1 MYILGI
7 ETSCD
12 ETSCAILKNFNVL
25 SNITISSLKEHK
37 KYGGIVPEIASRY
50 HVKNIDKVL
59 DIAIKKAKISLYDIK
74 LVAVSYTPGLIGAL
88 AVGVSF
94 AKAIAFSLNIP
105 FIGINHLYAHLFA
118 PFLNL
123 KHRIDFPF
131 LGVVVSGGHT
141 QIYYVKDFDCIETI
155 GQTLDDACGEVFDK
169 VARAFNLG
177 YPGGPIID
185 RLFNKNYKNS
195 FQFKCGRRG
204 FNLSFSGLKTAVIYK
219 KLELERK
226 RLLNK
231 ETKIKLISSFQ
242 ETVVRTLVN
251 TIKEAADRYGLLQVV
266 CGGGV
271 FANSYLRKSLKIK
284 NKRIFLS
291 PIEYATDNAATVAG
305 LGFYLYN
312 KKGIKSDYNSEPKA
326 G

>member
-1 MYILGI
+1 MYILGV

-25 SNITISSLKEHK
+25 SSITISSLKEHK

-50 HVKNIDKVL
+50 HIKNIDKVL
-59 DIAIKKAKISLYDIK
+59 DIAIKEARIRLCDIG
-74 LVAVSYTPGLIGAL
+74 LIAVTYTPGLIGAL

-94 AKAIAFSLNIP
+94 AKALAFSLNRP
-105 FIGINHLYAHLFA
+105 FIGVNHLYAHLFA

-123 KHRIDFPF
+123 KSRIDFPF

-141 QIYYVKDFDCIETI
+141 KIYYVKDFDCIETV

-169 VARAFNLG
+169 VAREFGIG

-185 RLFNKNYKNS
+185 RLFNKNYKSS
-195 FQFKCGRRG
+195 FQFKCGKKN

-219 KLELERK
+219 KLELEK
-226 RLLNK
+226 KHLLDK
-231 ETKIKLISSFQ
+231 KTKIKLISSFQ
-242 ETVVRTLVN
+242 ETVVCTLVN
-251 TIKEAADRYGLLQVV
+251 TIKEAASRYGVLKIV

-271 FANSYLRKSLKIK
+271 FANSYLRKSLRIK
-284 NKRIFLS
+284 NKMVLLS

-312 KKGIKSDYNSEPKA
+312 NKGIRSYYNLEPKA
-326 G
+326 E